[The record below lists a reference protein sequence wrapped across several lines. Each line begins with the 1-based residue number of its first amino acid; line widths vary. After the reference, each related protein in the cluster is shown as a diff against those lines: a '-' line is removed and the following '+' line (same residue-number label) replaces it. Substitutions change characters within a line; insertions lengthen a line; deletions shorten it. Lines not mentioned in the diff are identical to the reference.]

1 MLRSHNT
8 IISSKMNW
16 LGELCQKYINLDD
29 TVLDIGCGIHHTVEG
44 LQFKSYLGCDV
55 WMKYLDVTKQKQNV
69 VRIDA
74 TKDLDRFPDKSY
86 DVVLCLDV
94 LEHVTL
100 GDAEKILEHLKRI
113 CRKYTIIFT
122 PSEFTE
128 NESAVENA
136 WDLGRCDYQRHR
148 CLLTM
153 EILKGHGF
161 KVSTDNGDWAYF
173 GVYNG
178 NGF

>member
-1 MLRSHNT
+1 
-8 IISSKMNW
+8 MNW
-16 LGELCQKYINLDD
+16 LGQLVQKHINLDD
-29 TVLDIGCGIHHTVEG
+29 TVLDIGCGNLETIDG
-44 LQFKSYLGCDV
+44 LQCNSYLGCDV
-55 WMKYLDVTKQKQNV
+55 WPKYLDVAKTKQNT

-113 CRKYTIIFT
+113 CRKYVIIFT
-122 PSEFTE
+122 PSEFKD
-128 NESAVENA
+128 NESAVLNA

-148 CLLTM
+148 CVLTM

-161 KVSTDNGDWAYF
+161 KVSTDNGDWAFF
-173 GVYNG
+173 GVYDG
-178 NGF
+178 NCI